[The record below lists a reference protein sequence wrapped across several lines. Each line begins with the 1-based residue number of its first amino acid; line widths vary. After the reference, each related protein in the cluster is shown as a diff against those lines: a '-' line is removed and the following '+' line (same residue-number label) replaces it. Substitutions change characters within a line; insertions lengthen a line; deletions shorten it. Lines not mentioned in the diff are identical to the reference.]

1 MKNQNFHCINSAGKN
16 SRFFYYPINPL
27 KKFTE
32 KKSNKAFSKTLTI
45 QNVCK
50 KSCNFQTMHFESTSS
65 RKKKNENFLQL
76 AS

>member
-1 MKNQNFHCINSAGKN
+1 MREN

-27 KKFTE
+27 KTSL

-76 AS
+76 AKMELSPP